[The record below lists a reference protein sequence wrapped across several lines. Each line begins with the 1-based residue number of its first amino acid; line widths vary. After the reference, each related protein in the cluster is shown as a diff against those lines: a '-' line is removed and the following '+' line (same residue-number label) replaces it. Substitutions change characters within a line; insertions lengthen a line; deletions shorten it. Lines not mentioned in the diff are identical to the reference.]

1 MMHIICSVVHGGDE
15 EMEEQKVCYHDVFPY
30 CEWGR
35 GHWPKTL
42 VTMAHIMSDVQ
53 VWKRPR
59 RLLNE
64 FLEGVTLPF
73 KVGPD
78 DDYHG

>member
-1 MMHIICSVVHGGDE
+1 
-15 EMEEQKVCYHDVFPY
+15 MEETKKKAKKWKSGKVVIMMFFLTVNGV
-30 CEWGR
+30 EAIGQR
-35 GHWPKTL
+35 GWSRWR
-42 VTMAHIMSDVQ
+42 ISYISDVQ

-64 FLEGVTLPF
+64 CLEGVTLPF

-78 DDYHG
+78 DNYHG